1 MKATMNTPQ
10 RHCEPQQRHCEPQQ
24 RLGETAQEA
33 AATAQQVRLRAM
45 EPEDLDLLYVIEN
58 DREVWSVGNT
68 SVPYSRY
75 VLHDYIANT
84 VNDIYADGQV
94 RLIIENAE
102 HEAVGIADIVNFDA
116 HHHRAEVSLVVKR
129 EHRRKGY
136 AAATLGE
143 IHRYALQVLHLH
155 QLFAIVEESNE
166 PSLQLFSRMGY
177 GHESVL
183 REWLFDGTNYHN
195 AVLLQRLL

>member
-1 MKATMNTPQ
+1 MTTTAST
-10 RHCEPQQRHCEPQQ
+10 QQRP
-24 RLGETAQEA
+24 LAPT
-33 AATAQQVRLRAM
+33 QQVRLRAM

-94 RLIIENAE
+94 RLIVENADGE
-102 HEAVGIADIVNFDA
+102 GVGIADIVNFDA

-136 AAATLGE
+136 AAATLSE

-155 QLFAIVEESNE
+155 QLFAVVEESNLA
-166 PSLQLFSRMGY
+166 SLNLFRQMGY
-177 GHESVL
+177 NHEL
-183 REWLFDGTNYHN
+183 MLQEWLFDGTTYHN
-195 AVLLQRLL
+195 AVLLQRIL